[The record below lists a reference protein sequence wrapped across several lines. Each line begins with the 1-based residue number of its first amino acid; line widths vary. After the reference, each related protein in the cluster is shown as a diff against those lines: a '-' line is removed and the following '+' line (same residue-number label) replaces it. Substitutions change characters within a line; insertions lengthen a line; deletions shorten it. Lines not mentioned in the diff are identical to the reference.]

1 MDRQRI
7 LDDGLLTSYLLGTLS
22 AEQHN
27 EVSRI
32 LGEDKELQEQ
42 YQLLEADFERLAMEN
57 AIAPPPAALSG
68 LKNQLES
75 ESGSPVIPISSANK
89 NCTILRSRLLVAAS
103 LAALF
108 AIGTFWFYSR
118 WQNTLGDLE
127 ELRLQT
133 ANLQNQMNSLEGNLT
148 LTTQQFQKLTN
159 PDVIPMVLEG
169 NDLLPNSRAVAY
181 MNPVSKEVVVN
192 PIGLPPLGPDQTYQM
207 WADVE
212 GVMINMGLVP
222 TDEAFVELTFI
233 DHAES
238 LNITIEPAGGNDH
251 PTVENLISSVLL

>member
-1 MDRQRI
+1 MDRQKI

-22 AEQHN
+22 DEQHS

-32 LGEDKELQEQ
+32 LEEDSELQEQ
-42 YQLLEADFERLAMEN
+42 FQLLEADFERMAMEN
-57 AIAPPPAALSG
+57 AIAPPAAALSG
-68 LKNQLES
+68 LKKQMEA
-75 ESGSPVIPISSANK
+75 EKERPVITLSPPNK
-89 NCTILRSRLLVAAS
+89 NFTVLRSRLLVAAS

-108 AIGTFWFYSR
+108 ALGAFWFYSR
-118 WQNTLGDLE
+118 WQNTLE
-127 ELRLQT
+127 ELEALQIQT
-133 ANLQNQMNSLEGNLT
+133 ASLQNQMNSLEGNLT
-148 LTTQQFQKLTN
+148 STTQQFQKLTN

-169 NDLLPNSRAVAY
+169 NELLPDSRAVAY
-181 MNPVSKEVVVN
+181 MNPVSREVVVN
-192 PIGLPPLGPDQTYQM
+192 PNGLPALGPDQTYQM

-222 TDEAFVELTFI
+222 TDVAWVELTYI
-233 DHAES
+233 DNAES